1 MKAVA
6 GAGTGRIP
14 CAQCTCPLPVRTGG
28 GNAFRCEHFDQRA
41 AGNNICNG
49 IKRTDLVKMHKLNGN
64 AVGMTLRF
72 CNQFVNSKGM
82 LFHCIG
88 HGQRTD
94 NVFNFVQP
102 VVKMVM
108 LVFMTVLVLMAM
120 LMRVFMLMFM
130 FVPMT
135 MLMRVLILMAM
146 LMFVKVFMFVHAGGI
161 FVRIGV
167 HVFNGKMNS
176 ANAAFFRRQR
186 SEHSVRRMR
195 RQLQYSE
202 TRHVVLRKAD
212 HRVRPQAYRP
222 PHPFRSQGKVFS

>member
-1 MKAVA
+1 MHMSAA
-6 GAGTGRIP
+6 RANG
-14 CAQCTCPLPVRTGG
+14 GG

-49 IKRTDLVKMHKLNGN
+49 IKRTDLVEMHKLNGN

-82 LFHCIG
+82 LLHCIG

-102 VVKMVM
+102 AVRMMM
-108 LVFMTVLVLMAM
+108 LVFMTMLVLMAM
-120 LMRVFMLMFM
+120 LMLMAMRVFMLMFM
-130 FVPMT
+130 IMFVLMTMLVLVLMLMT
-135 MLMRVLILMAM
+135 MLMLMAM
-146 LMFVKVFMFVHAGGI
+146 LMLVKVFMFVYAGGI

-176 ANAAFFRRQR
+176 ANAAFFGGSAANIQSDGREG
-186 SEHSVRRMR
+186 SCNI
-195 RQLQYSE
+195 LKLG
-202 TRHVVLRKAD
+202 TL
-212 HRVRPQAYRP
+212 
-222 PHPFRSQGKVFS
+222 FFGKH